1 MDLEPTSRHL
11 QGIHEGGATVV
22 HLSGHGLEL
31 LHVHDAVGRI
41 EEGDVQG
48 NLGVVHPEPADRLV
62 FEHEEHAR
70 AVGHGVAEHEALF
83 ALRRRI
89 GNLGRDRVP
98 SEDHPGVVGGWGRA
112 TRRLGGRSRAGHDSR
127 NSGHDTQT
135 KDKAGHGVPVAVRG
149 SRGCTGR
156 RNPAFPTHLGKTTGL
171 PRQPAEGLLG
181 YGARESMLGLHAW
194 PDLRQGGSLS
204 PLDPELLDILV
215 CPETRRP
222 VTVADDALVE
232 RINAAAAAGS
242 LVNRAGRAVREPVQQ
257 GLVRDDGAVVYP
269 VRDDIPIM
277 LIDESI
283 EVAALPGGAAD
294 DAPTP

>member
-1 MDLEPTSRHL
+1 M
-11 QGIHEGGATVV
+11 
-22 HLSGHGLEL
+22 
-31 LHVHDAVGRI
+31 
-41 EEGDVQG
+41 
-48 NLGVVHPEPADRLV
+48 
-62 FEHEEHAR
+62 
-70 AVGHGVAEHEALF
+70 
-83 ALRRRI
+83 
-89 GNLGRDRVP
+89 
-98 SEDHPGVVGGWGRA
+98 
-112 TRRLGGRSRAGHDSR
+112 
-127 NSGHDTQT
+127 
-135 KDKAGHGVPVAVRG
+135 
-149 SRGCTGR
+149 
-156 RNPAFPTHLGKTTGL
+156 
-171 PRQPAEGLLG
+171 
-181 YGARESMLGLHAW
+181 
-194 PDLRQGGSLS
+194 S